1 MPKLLVIFGATGQQ
15 GSALIDHVLNTP
27 SLSSEFT
34 LRGTTRNASKP
45 AASAL
50 KDRGVEVVEAD
61 FNDGR
66 SLAEAVSGA
75 HTVFGMTN
83 FWDEGSVEVEIKQ
96 GKAIADASVTAGVT
110 QLIWSSSPNVTEM
123 TNGEHGLAH
132 FDSKAEVEE
141 YIRNLNI
148 RSTFFMPGWFMQNH
162 LSMMPLVKGD
172 DSSYTFR
179 QPWPSTTR
187 IPVIDIRDTGK
198 FLAPVL
204 ANPDK
209 YHGKRLT
216 CAAAFYTPI
225 EMAETWSKVLGKN
238 VELQQATEEE
248 SFAIPFTEE
257 QKKMIKDASTLMTKY
272 EYYGPTGDDGLA
284 WTLAQLT
291 DRPVTWEKFLNDHRP
306 LFL

>member
-15 GSALIDHVLNTP
+15 GGALIDHVLNTP
-27 SLSSEFT
+27 SLSLEFT

-50 KDRGVEVVEAD
+50 KDRGVEIVEPLCD
-61 FNDGR
+61 HIGSEQITYCISRGN
-66 SLAEAVSGA
+66 AV
-75 HTVFGMTN
+75 
-83 FWDEGSVEVEIKQ
+83 WDEGSVEVEIKQ

-110 QLIWSSSPNVTEM
+110 QLIWSSLPNVTKM

-162 LSMMPLVKGD
+162 LSIMPLVKSD
-172 DSSYTFR
+172 DGSYTFR

-187 IPVIDIRDTGK
+187 IPVINIRDTGK

-216 CAAAFYTPI
+216 CATAFYTPV

-238 VELQQATEEE
+238 VKLQQVTEEE
-248 SFAIPFTEE
+248 SFVIQFTEE

-272 EYYGPTGDDGLA
+272 EYYGSTGDDDLA

-291 DRPVTWEKFLNDHRP
+291 DRPVTWEEFLQDHRP